1 MKKLFY
7 LKKIKNNLFD
17 AFNRGMLFKKIIT
30 ICKRNTICPYCNY
43 SNGIVK
49 KISGSVFKIIHEKF
63 RAKNVII

>member
-1 MKKLFY
+1 MLLIEECY
-7 LKKIKNNLFD
+7 L
-17 AFNRGMLFKKIIT
+17 KKIIT

-63 RAKNVII
+63 RAKNVIIIIIIMI